1 VHRLEYEAYEEHVEK
16 VLRSVADE
24 AREKWPSVGRI
35 VLLHRVGEI
44 AIGESAV
51 VVAVSAPHRPEAFE
65 AARHC
70 IDTVKKTAPIWKRE
84 AWSGVDGS
92 GGGEAWGFA
101 EDPGRPGEPRP
112 GEPRPGEPGPN
123 GPAGPPGTE
132 GAVG

>member
-1 VHRLEYEAYEEHVEK
+1 
-16 VLRSVADE
+16 
-24 AREKWPSVGRI
+24 
-35 VLLHRVGEI
+35 VGEI

-101 EDPGRPGEPRP
+101 EDPGRPGEP
-112 GEPRPGEPGPN
+112 GPI
-123 GPAGPPGTE
+123 GPLGPPGTE